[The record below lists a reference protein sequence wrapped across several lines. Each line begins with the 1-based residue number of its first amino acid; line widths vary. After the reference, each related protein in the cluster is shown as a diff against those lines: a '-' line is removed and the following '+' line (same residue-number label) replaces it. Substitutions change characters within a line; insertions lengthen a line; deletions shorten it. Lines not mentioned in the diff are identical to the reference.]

1 MYDFIGRGLPAVI
14 LLVLMRNPDQAY
26 GRSNDDN
33 DDHQRSGGRGRE
45 SGRGGSG
52 GGGGGG
58 GGGGTSSGGGLTTEN
73 VERRTNDSS
82 PGAGL
87 WSSGEDQGH
96 YSDWPSESSR
106 SQYGALSED
115 DVVHQNNVN
124 NVGYNG
130 SHLHHQSLGSDEFV
144 E

>member
-26 GRSNDDN
+26 DN

-58 GGGGTSSGGGLTTEN
+58 TSSGSGLTTEN

-115 DVVHQNNVN
+115 DDVHQNNVN

-130 SHLHHQSLGSDEFV
+130 SHLHHQSLGSDEFI